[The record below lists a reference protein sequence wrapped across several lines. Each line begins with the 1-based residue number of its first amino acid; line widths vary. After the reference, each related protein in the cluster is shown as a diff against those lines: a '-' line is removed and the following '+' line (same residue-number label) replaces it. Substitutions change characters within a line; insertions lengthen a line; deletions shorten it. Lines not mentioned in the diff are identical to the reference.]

1 MCADPP
7 NFDENRSWSE
17 DWPGQ
22 FGACACRGSGFP
34 PGGQASCE
42 GLTNTSCQDDTI
54 VSTVVGQIRRAANG
68 TLGPP
73 DGSSADRTTPP
84 QRFFIAAGLHKPHMP
99 FYAPP
104 ELYALYPDP
113 PAPKP
118 VSPPKSSPYCAWH
131 SCLSRN
137 PSPAAF
143 SDWGN
148 FTDIPNE
155 MTYEQPMEAA
165 TAARLRRGY
174 AASVSYTDA
183 NVGEILGALG
193 EAGLASSTVVVLLGD
208 Q

>member
-1 MCADPP
+1 MSCHIIEIISRHLSRILLKTLPLCTDPP

-17 DWPGQ
+17 NWPGQ
-22 FGACACRGSGFP
+22 FGACACGGSGFP

-73 DGSSADRTTPP
+73 DASSADRTTP

-113 PAPKP
+113 PAPRP
-118 VSPPKSSPYCAWH
+118 LSPPKSSPYCAWH

-137 PSPAAF
+137 PSPAA
-143 SDWGN
+143 
-148 FTDIPNE
+148 
-155 MTYEQPMEAA
+155 Y
-165 TAARLRRGY
+165 
-174 AASVSYTDA
+174 VSRDTCSICA
-183 NVGEILGALG
+183 HV
-193 EAGLASSTVVVLLGD
+193 
-208 Q
+208 